1 MSQPAVLIVDDDAL
15 FCESLADY
23 FASLGVS
30 AHYVHSYEE
39 ARNQPLER
47 FTVVVIDNHLPDGE
61 GLTLIEDSLRRPEAP
76 AFIMVTGDPSYEH
89 AIAAMRHRVFDYL
102 AKPIELEVLG
112 NAVQRALP
120 GAVAN
125 GPAHSD
131 EPELSEALER
141 YARTNLPILLMGE
154 TGTGKSRLARR
165 IHAQSARASGPLVS
179 INCATL
185 ADSIVEAEL
194 FGSCRG
200 AFTGAAERP
209 GLVVLGHG
217 GTLFLDEIGELSMST
232 QAKLLSVLEEGRVRP
247 IGGSRWRSVD
257 VRIIAATHVDL
268 DEAIAAGRFR
278 ADLRFRLDVGRA
290 RLPPL
295 REQPQR
301 LEAAVRTL
309 MRELGAPDD
318 AMLEPGEL
326 ERLALHA
333 WPGNFRELRN
343 VLARSLALHEHRSLR
358 PSQCIDEEARPAAA
372 RDDVGESLAEVE
384 RRHVLQVLEHHDGH
398 RARTALALGISE
410 VTLRRRLRAWSES
423 SARPKQLSGVTK
435 EVTGRVLA
443 E

>member
-1 MSQPAVLIVDDDAL
+1 MSQPAVLIVDDDPL

-23 FASLGVS
+23 FAGLGVS
-30 AHYVHSYEE
+30 ASYVHSYEE
-39 ARNQPLER
+39 ARSQPLER
-47 FTVVVIDNHLPDGE
+47 FTVVVLDNHLPDGD
-61 GLTLIEDSLRRPEAP
+61 GLTLVEDSLRRAEGPR
-76 AFIMVTGDPSYEH
+76 FIMVTGDPSYEH
-89 AIAAMRHRVFDYL
+89 AIAAMRYRVFDYL

-125 GPAHSD
+125 GPLRAD
-131 EPELSEALER
+131 EPELPEALGR
-141 YARTNLPILLMGE
+141 YAKTDLPILLMGE

-165 IHAQSARASGPLVS
+165 IHAASARASGPLVS

-247 IGGSRWRSVD
+247 IGGTRWRSVD

-295 REQPQR
+295 REQPEH
-301 LEAAVRTL
+301 LGSAVQTL
-309 MRELGAPDD
+309 MNELGAPGD
-318 AMLEPGEL
+318 ATLESGEL
-326 ERLALHA
+326 ERLARHA

-343 VLARSLALHEHRSLR
+343 VLARSLALHDHGSLR
-358 PSQCIDEEARPAAA
+358 PSQCIDAQARSAGA
-372 RDDVGESLAEVE
+372 RDVVGETLAEVE
-384 RRHVLQVLEHHDGH
+384 QRHVLRMLEHHEGH
-398 RARTALALGISE
+398 RSRTAQALGISE
-410 VTLRRRLRAWSES
+410 VTLRRKLRTWST
-423 SARPKQLSGVTK
+423 P
-435 EVTGRVLA
+435 LA
-443 E
+443 